1 MEESGIRPMQRI
13 PIVMLLIGTIVAPF
27 WMAHDARAKSSQSV
41 TEVGAQYE
49 ITKRYETSQKSG
61 DGSSGSSRGQDAI
74 LERVIAVRDGGL
86 ELEYDLPK
94 GATAEDRARN
104 WQFPARVLKPHD
116 GPMQLLNGAELEAR
130 VEGWLKAAGWT
141 REVCGRWIFTWTAFR
156 IDCDPQSVLQT
167 LEAYDLRS
175 AALQDGAVYQDAQG
189 LAPATLARAATGPKG
204 ATFTVTLEIDP
215 DAVRRVRAESD
226 VMVGEIMR
234 KPVTF
239 EAALLQQADVR
250 VSGTITVTLEADSAG
265 QLRRRTRVTNTVTT
279 DPDGKSEK
287 ETATETVERRLVRR
301 P

>member
-1 MEESGIRPMQRI
+1 MEESETRPMQRI
-13 PIVMLLIGTIVAPF
+13 MPVVLFMGPALALL
-27 WMAHDARAKSSQSV
+27 WMALDARAKSSPAA
-41 TEVGAQYE
+41 TEVGAEYE
-49 ITKRYETSQKSG
+49 ISKRYETSQESG
-61 DGSSGSSRGQDAI
+61 GGSSGSSRGQDAI
-74 LERVIAVRDGGL
+74 LERVIAVRDGGF

-104 WQFPARVLKPHD
+104 WQFPARVLKPQD
-116 GPMQLLNGAELEAR
+116 GSMQLLSPAELEVR

-156 IDCDPQSVLQT
+156 IDCDPQSVLKA
-167 LEAYDLRS
+167 LEAFDLRS

-189 LAPATLARAATGPKG
+189 LAPATLVRTATGPKG

-226 VMVGEIMR
+226 VVVGEIMR

-239 EAALLQQADVR
+239 EAALLQQANVR

-265 QLRRRTRVTNTVTT
+265 QLKRRTRVTNTVTT
-279 DPDGKSEK
+279 GPDGKSEK